1 VAAMPIARRVRPA
14 AAYARQL
21 KEQKKPV
28 PQGREHSSVGRKPD
42 FAKPTSRPRLSV
54 SMPFRL
60 GRAEV
65 CVGGLGAFGSFALW
79 LRFPM
84 RRV

>member
-1 VAAMPIARRVRPA
+1 MGKGRVDEGICRRDLPTT
-14 AAYARQL
+14 
-21 KEQKKPV
+21 
-28 PQGREHSSVGRKPD
+28 VGRKPD

-65 CVGGLGAFGSFALW
+65 CVGGLGALSRYAFSLC
-79 LRFPM
+79 FPT